1 MAVVVH
7 QIEILSLAELQTC
20 ASPFPYQLRCWN
32 YYNCNL
38 HLPVTVVL
46 NECLT
51 DDWPEDQ
58 QYYVG
63 TPGMTE
69 MDVII
74 NTSTVLE
81 MQK

>member
-1 MAVVVH
+1 MCGYVWLRSLPS
-7 QIEILSLAELQTC
+7 LSYRPVPHLFLIN
-20 ASPFPYQLRCWN
+20 SFVGIN
-32 YYNCNL
+32 YNCNL
-38 HLPVTVVL
+38 HLLITVVL
-46 NECLT
+46 NECLM

-63 TPGMTE
+63 APGMRE